1 MTFNILHSSS
11 KRVRVRASFRCTL
24 YVQEY
29 LIKLAAGF
37 HKIRHIHFYNDMFN
51 FAIIFDK
58 EGSQQVGD
66 FLKAVDKDVIREKYL
81 LPPMKPYDTPYSIV
95 SNALIKRLLFNVLV
109 PSPIKVLITAY
120 RSLEYI
126 KDAFCSLI
134 RGQLNM
140 ETLDGSAIAISM
152 CTKQFDM
159 ASSIMFILGLGEQLS
174 LWTQKK
180 SFEDLEKSLE
190 SKNKEVWV
198 LRDGERTQINCS
210 NIELNDIVIVSEGN
224 EILFDGKI
232 TNGRGSVNESSITGE
247 AFPIDKKVGDLVY
260 SNTILESGEIYISV
274 SNVKANARIYQ
285 LIDLMKKADLLNDTK
300 QYKFILAADK
310 LVKYNFLGAALTY
323 LFTFSFSKAISF
335 LLVDYSCALKLS
347 TPVAYLSAIQKL
359 IDREIIVKS
368 ASSLDIYN
376 NIDTFI
382 FDKTGTITKSHPEI
396 HKIITFY
403 DYSQEEVLRIAACL
417 EEHIYHPIASAVVNK
432 AKEKGID
439 HPEMHSKLYHIASK
453 GIISNIS
460 GDKVVIS
467 NLMLLEEEG
476 ISISEE
482 QRQAINKYTDNYNL
496 LYLGYKDKLIAIFC
510 VDISLRD
517 ETLKVLNTL
526 KQSGKELILL
536 TGDTR
541 QRTLNT
547 VENLPFDE
555 VLTEMTPSTK
565 YEYVLAKKQSGK
577 KVLMVGDGLND
588 SAALS
593 AADISVS
600 MGEGADLSKQVS
612 DILLLSDSLTSL
624 LELNN
629 MAQKLNRKV
638 NANVTTAITVNTS
651 LICMGL
657 FDLMP
662 AKILSI
668 LHNLTT
674 FSIVL
679 TSFNIRESS

>member
-37 HKIRHIHFYNDMFN
+37 HKIRHIHFYNDMFS

-58 EGSQQVGD
+58 EGSQQVGG

-81 LPPMKPYDTPYSIV
+81 LPPIKPYDTPYSIV

-232 TNGRGSVNESSITGE
+232 TKGRGSVNESSITGE

-300 QYKFILAADK
+300 QYKFILAADR

-359 IDREIIVKS
+359 IDREIVVKS

-517 ETLKVLNTL
+517 ETLKVLNAL

-600 MGEGADLSKQVS
+600 MGDGADLSKQVS

-629 MAQKLNRKV
+629 MAHKLNRKV

-679 TSFNIRESS
+679 TSFNISE

>member
-29 LIKLAAGF
+29 LIKLAADF
-37 HKIRHIHFYNDMFN
+37 HKIRHIHFYNDMFS

-58 EGSQQVGD
+58 EGSQQVKD
-66 FLKAVDKDVIREKYL
+66 FLRAVDKDVIREKYL
-81 LPPMKPYDTPYSIV
+81 LPPIKPYDTPYSIV

-109 PSPIKVLITAY
+109 PGPIKVLITAY

-232 TNGRGSVNESSITGE
+232 TKGRGSVNESSITGE

-359 IDREIIVKS
+359 IDREIVVKS

-482 QRQAINKYTDNYNL
+482 QRQTINKYTDSYNL

-536 TGDTR
+536 TGDTK

-679 TSFNIRESS
+679 TSFNISE

>member
-1 MTFNILHSSS
+1 
-11 KRVRVRASFRCTL
+11 
-24 YVQEY
+24 VQEY
-29 LIKLAAGF
+29 LIKLAADF
-37 HKIRHIHFYNDMFN
+37 HKIRHIHFYNDMFS

-58 EGSQQVGD
+58 EGSQQVKG

-109 PSPIKVLITAY
+109 PSPVKVLITAY

-232 TNGRGSVNESSITGE
+232 TKGRGSVNESSITGE

-359 IDREIIVKS
+359 IDREIVVKS

-467 NLMLLEEEG
+467 NLTLLEEEG

-482 QRQAINKYTDNYNL
+482 QRQAINKYTDSYNL

-517 ETLKVLNTL
+517 ETLKVLNAL

-565 YEYVLAKKQSGK
+565 YEYVLAKKQGGK

-638 NANVTTAITVNTS
+638 NANVSTAITVNTS

-679 TSFNIRESS
+679 TSFNISE

>member
-29 LIKLAAGF
+29 LIKLAADF
-37 HKIRHIHFYNDMFN
+37 HKIRHIHFYNDMFS

-58 EGSQQVGD
+58 EGSQQVKD

-81 LPPMKPYDTPYSIV
+81 LPPIKPYDTPYSIV

-232 TNGRGSVNESSITGE
+232 TKGRGSVNESSITGE

-359 IDREIIVKS
+359 IDREIVVKS

-467 NLMLLEEEG
+467 NLTLLEEEG

-482 QRQAINKYTDNYNL
+482 QRQAINKYTDSYNL

-517 ETLKVLNTL
+517 ETLKVLNAL

-638 NANVTTAITVNTS
+638 NANVSTAITVNTS

-679 TSFNIRESS
+679 TSFNIRE

>member
-37 HKIRHIHFYNDMFN
+37 HKIRHIHFYNDMFS

-58 EGSQQVGD
+58 EGSQQVKD

-81 LPPMKPYDTPYSIV
+81 LPPIKPYDTPYSIV

-232 TNGRGSVNESSITGE
+232 TKGRGSVNESSITGE

-300 QYKFILAADK
+300 QYKFILAADR

-359 IDREIIVKS
+359 IDREIVVKS

-467 NLMLLEEEG
+467 NLTLLEEEG

-482 QRQAINKYTDNYNL
+482 QRQAINKYTDSYNL

-517 ETLKVLNTL
+517 ETLKVLNAL

-638 NANVTTAITVNTS
+638 NANVSTAITVNTS

-679 TSFNIRESS
+679 TSFNIRE

>member
-37 HKIRHIHFYNDMFN
+37 HKIRHIHFYNDMFS

-58 EGSQQVGD
+58 EGSQQVKD

-232 TNGRGSVNESSITGE
+232 TKGRGSVNESSITGE

-300 QYKFILAADK
+300 QYKFILAADR

-359 IDREIIVKS
+359 IDREIVVKS

-536 TGDTR
+536 TGDTK

-679 TSFNIRESS
+679 TSFNIRE

>member
-1 MTFNILHSSS
+1 
-11 KRVRVRASFRCTL
+11 
-24 YVQEY
+24 VQEY

-37 HKIRHIHFYNDMFN
+37 HKIRHIHFYNDMFS

-58 EGSQQVGD
+58 EGSQQVKD

-81 LPPMKPYDTPYSIV
+81 LPPIKPYDTPYSIV

-210 NIELNDIVIVSEGN
+210 NIEFNDIVIVSEGN

-232 TNGRGSVNESSITGE
+232 TKGRGSVNESSITGE

-359 IDREIIVKS
+359 IDREIVVKS

-517 ETLKVLNTL
+517 ETLKVLNAL

-638 NANVTTAITVNTS
+638 NANVSTAITVNTS

-679 TSFNIRESS
+679 TSFNISE

>member
-37 HKIRHIHFYNDMFN
+37 HKIRHIHFYNDMFS

-58 EGSQQVGD
+58 EGSQQAQD

-109 PSPIKVLITAY
+109 PSPVKVLITAY

-232 TNGRGSVNESSITGE
+232 TKGRGSVNESSITGE
-247 AFPIDKKVGDLVY
+247 AFPIDKKVGNLVY

-359 IDREIIVKS
+359 IDREIVVKS

-517 ETLKVLNTL
+517 ETLKVLNAL

-638 NANVTTAITVNTS
+638 NANVSTAITVNTS

-679 TSFNIRESS
+679 TSFNIKE

>member
-37 HKIRHIHFYNDMFN
+37 HKIRHIHFYNDMFS

-58 EGSQQVGD
+58 EGSQQAQD

-232 TNGRGSVNESSITGE
+232 TKGRGSVNESSITGE
-247 AFPIDKKVGDLVY
+247 AFPIDKKVGNLVY

-359 IDREIIVKS
+359 IDREIVVKS

-482 QRQAINKYTDNYNL
+482 QRQAINKYTDSYNL

-517 ETLKVLNTL
+517 ETLKVLNAL

-638 NANVTTAITVNTS
+638 NANVSTAITVNTS

-679 TSFNIRESS
+679 TSFNIKE

>member
-37 HKIRHIHFYNDMFN
+37 HKIRHIHFYNDMFS

-58 EGSQQVGD
+58 EGSQQVKD

-81 LPPMKPYDTPYSIV
+81 LPPIKPYDTPYSIV

-232 TNGRGSVNESSITGE
+232 TKGRGSVNESSITGE

-359 IDREIIVKS
+359 IDKEIVVKS
-368 ASSLDIYN
+368 SSSLDIYN

-638 NANVTTAITVNTS
+638 NANVSTAITVNTS

-679 TSFNIRESS
+679 TSFNISE

>member
-29 LIKLAAGF
+29 LIKLAADF
-37 HKIRHIHFYNDMFN
+37 HKIRHIHFYNDMFS

-58 EGSQQVGD
+58 EGSQQVGG

-81 LPPMKPYDTPYSIV
+81 LPPIKPYDTPYSIV

-109 PSPIKVLITAY
+109 PSPVKVLITAY

-232 TNGRGSVNESSITGE
+232 TKGRGSVNESSITGE

-359 IDREIIVKS
+359 IDREIVVKS

-517 ETLKVLNTL
+517 ETLKVLNAL

-600 MGEGADLSKQVS
+600 MGDGADLSKQVS

-629 MAQKLNRKV
+629 MAHKLNRKV

-679 TSFNIRESS
+679 TSFNISE

>member
-1 MTFNILHSSS
+1 
-11 KRVRVRASFRCTL
+11 
-24 YVQEY
+24 
-29 LIKLAAGF
+29 
-37 HKIRHIHFYNDMFN
+37 
-51 FAIIFDK
+51 
-58 EGSQQVGD
+58 
-66 FLKAVDKDVIREKYL
+66 
-81 LPPMKPYDTPYSIV
+81 
-95 SNALIKRLLFNVLV
+95 
-109 PSPIKVLITAY
+109 
-120 RSLEYI
+120 
-126 KDAFCSLI
+126 
-134 RGQLNM
+134 
-140 ETLDGSAIAISM
+140 
-152 CTKQFDM
+152 
-159 ASSIMFILGLGEQLS
+159 
-174 LWTQKK
+174 
-180 SFEDLEKSLE
+180 
-190 SKNKEVWV
+190 
-198 LRDGERTQINCS
+198 
-210 NIELNDIVIVSEGN
+210 
-224 EILFDGKI
+224 
-232 TNGRGSVNESSITGE
+232 
-247 AFPIDKKVGDLVY
+247 
-260 SNTILESGEIYISV
+260 
-274 SNVKANARIYQ
+274 
-285 LIDLMKKADLLNDTK
+285 
-300 QYKFILAADK
+300 
-310 LVKYNFLGAALTY
+310 
-323 LFTFSFSKAISF
+323 
-335 LLVDYSCALKLS
+335 
-347 TPVAYLSAIQKL
+347 
-359 IDREIIVKS
+359 
-368 ASSLDIYN
+368 
-376 NIDTFI
+376 
-382 FDKTGTITKSHPEI
+382 
-396 HKIITFY
+396 
-403 DYSQEEVLRIAACL
+403 
-417 EEHIYHPIASAVVNK
+417 
-432 AKEKGID
+432 
-439 HPEMHSKLYHIASK
+439 
-453 GIISNIS
+453 
-460 GDKVVIS
+460 
-467 NLMLLEEEG
+467 MLLEEEG

-517 ETLKVLNTL
+517 ETLKVLNAL

-629 MAQKLNRKV
+629 MAHKLNRKV
-638 NANVTTAITVNTS
+638 NANVGTAITVNTS

-679 TSFNIRESS
+679 TSFNISE

>member
-1 MTFNILHSSS
+1 
-11 KRVRVRASFRCTL
+11 
-24 YVQEY
+24 
-29 LIKLAAGF
+29 
-37 HKIRHIHFYNDMFN
+37 MFS

-58 EGSQQVGD
+58 EGSQQVKD

-81 LPPMKPYDTPYSIV
+81 LPPIKPYDTPYSIV

-232 TNGRGSVNESSITGE
+232 TKGRGSVNESSITGE

-300 QYKFILAADK
+300 QYKFILAADR

-359 IDREIIVKS
+359 IDREIVVKS

-517 ETLKVLNTL
+517 ETLKVLNAL

-600 MGEGADLSKQVS
+600 MGDGADLSKQVS

-629 MAQKLNRKV
+629 MAHKLNRKV

-679 TSFNIRESS
+679 TSFNISE

>member
-37 HKIRHIHFYNDMFN
+37 HKIRHIHFYNDMFS

-58 EGSQQVGD
+58 EGSQQAQD

-81 LPPMKPYDTPYSIV
+81 LPPIKPYDTPYSIV

-152 CTKQFDM
+152 YTKQFDM

-232 TNGRGSVNESSITGE
+232 TKGRGSVNESSITGE

-359 IDREIIVKS
+359 IDREIVVKS

-600 MGEGADLSKQVS
+600 MGDGADLSKQVS

-629 MAQKLNRKV
+629 MAHKLNRKV

-679 TSFNIRESS
+679 TSFNISE

>member
-29 LIKLAAGF
+29 LIKLAADF
-37 HKIRHIHFYNDMFN
+37 HKIRHIHFYNDMFS

-58 EGSQQVGD
+58 EGSQQVQD

-109 PSPIKVLITAY
+109 PSPVKVLITAY

-140 ETLDGSAIAISM
+140 ETLDGSAIAISIY
-152 CTKQFDM
+152 TKQFDM

-224 EILFDGKI
+224 EILFEGKI
-232 TNGRGSVNESSITGE
+232 TQGRGSVNESSITGE

-359 IDREIIVKS
+359 IDREIVVKS

-417 EEHIYHPIASAVVNK
+417 EEHIYHPIASAVVSK

-482 QRQAINKYTDNYNL
+482 QRQAINKYTDSYNL

-629 MAQKLNRKV
+629 MAHKLSRKV
-638 NANVTTAITVNTS
+638 NANVSTAITVNTS

-679 TSFNIRESS
+679 TSFNISE

>member
-29 LIKLAAGF
+29 LIKLAADF
-37 HKIRHIHFYNDMFN
+37 HKIRHIHFYNDMFS

-58 EGSQQVGD
+58 EGSQQVKD
-66 FLKAVDKDVIREKYL
+66 FLRAVDKDVIREKYL
-81 LPPMKPYDTPYSIV
+81 LPPIKPYDTPYSIV

-232 TNGRGSVNESSITGE
+232 TKGRGSVNESSITGE

-260 SNTILESGEIYISV
+260 SNTVLESGEIYISV
-274 SNVKANARIYQ
+274 SDVKANARIYQ

-359 IDREIIVKS
+359 IDREIVVKS

-467 NLMLLEEEG
+467 NLTLLEEEG

-482 QRQAINKYTDNYNL
+482 QRQAINKYTDSYNL

-679 TSFNIRESS
+679 TSFNISE

>member
-37 HKIRHIHFYNDMFN
+37 HKIRHIHFYNDMFS

-58 EGSQQVGD
+58 EGSQQVKD

-81 LPPMKPYDTPYSIV
+81 LPPIKPYDTPYSIV

-232 TNGRGSVNESSITGE
+232 TKGRGSVNESSITGE

-300 QYKFILAADK
+300 QYKFILAADR

-359 IDREIIVKS
+359 IDREIVVKS

-517 ETLKVLNTL
+517 ETLKVLNAL

-679 TSFNIRESS
+679 TSFNIRE

>member
-1 MTFNILHSSS
+1 
-11 KRVRVRASFRCTL
+11 
-24 YVQEY
+24 
-29 LIKLAAGF
+29 
-37 HKIRHIHFYNDMFN
+37 MFS

-58 EGSQQVGD
+58 EGSQQVKD

-81 LPPMKPYDTPYSIV
+81 LPPIKPYDTPYSIV

-232 TNGRGSVNESSITGE
+232 TQGRGSVNESSITGE

-359 IDREIIVKS
+359 IDREIVVKS

-517 ETLKVLNTL
+517 ETLKVLNAL

-600 MGEGADLSKQVS
+600 MGDGADLSKQVS

-629 MAQKLNRKV
+629 MAHKLNRKV

-679 TSFNIRESS
+679 TSFNISE

>member
-37 HKIRHIHFYNDMFN
+37 HKIRHIHFYNDMFS

-58 EGSQQVGD
+58 EGSQQVKD

-81 LPPMKPYDTPYSIV
+81 LPPIKPYDTPYSIV

-232 TNGRGSVNESSITGE
+232 TKGRGSVNESSITGE

-359 IDREIIVKS
+359 IDKEIVVKS
-368 ASSLDIYN
+368 SSSLDIYN

-536 TGDTR
+536 TGDTK

-638 NANVTTAITVNTS
+638 NANVSTAITVNTS

-679 TSFNIRESS
+679 TSFNISE

>member
-29 LIKLAAGF
+29 LIKLAADF
-37 HKIRHIHFYNDMFN
+37 HKIRHIHFYNDMFS

-58 EGSQQVGD
+58 EGSQQVKD

-109 PSPIKVLITAY
+109 PSPVKVLITAY

-232 TNGRGSVNESSITGE
+232 TKGRGSVNESSITGE

-359 IDREIIVKS
+359 IDREIVVKS

-467 NLMLLEEEG
+467 NLTLLEEEG

-482 QRQAINKYTDNYNL
+482 QRQAINKYTDSYNL

-517 ETLKVLNTL
+517 ETLKVLNAL

-565 YEYVLAKKQSGK
+565 YEYVLAKKQGGK

-638 NANVTTAITVNTS
+638 NANVSTAITVNTS

-679 TSFNIRESS
+679 TSFNISE

>member
-29 LIKLAAGF
+29 LIKLAADF
-37 HKIRHIHFYNDMFN
+37 HKIRHIHFYNDMFS

-58 EGSQQVGD
+58 EGSQQVKD
-66 FLKAVDKDVIREKYL
+66 FLRAVDKDVIREKYL
-81 LPPMKPYDTPYSIV
+81 LPPIKPYDTPYSIV

-109 PSPIKVLITAY
+109 PGPIKVLITAY

-232 TNGRGSVNESSITGE
+232 TKGRGSVNESSITGE

-300 QYKFILAADK
+300 QYKFILAADR

-359 IDREIIVKS
+359 IDREIVVKS

-517 ETLKVLNTL
+517 ETLKVLNAL

-600 MGEGADLSKQVS
+600 MGDGADLSKQVS

-638 NANVTTAITVNTS
+638 NANVSTAITVNTS

-679 TSFNIRESS
+679 TSFNISE

>member
-29 LIKLAAGF
+29 LIKLAADF
-37 HKIRHIHFYNDMFN
+37 YKIRHIHFYNDMFS

-58 EGSQQVGD
+58 EGSQQVGG

-109 PSPIKVLITAY
+109 PSPVKVLITAY

-232 TNGRGSVNESSITGE
+232 TQGRGSVNESSITGE

-359 IDREIIVKS
+359 IDREIVVKS

-467 NLMLLEEEG
+467 NLTLLEEEG

-482 QRQAINKYTDNYNL
+482 QRQAINKYTDSYNL

-526 KQSGKELILL
+526 KQNGKELILL
-536 TGDTR
+536 TGDTK

-638 NANVTTAITVNTS
+638 NANVSTAITVNTS

-679 TSFNIRESS
+679 TSFNIRE

>member
-37 HKIRHIHFYNDMFN
+37 HKIRHIHFYNDMFS

-58 EGSQQVGD
+58 EGSQQVKD

-81 LPPMKPYDTPYSIV
+81 LPPIKPYDTPYSIV

-232 TNGRGSVNESSITGE
+232 TKGRGSVNESSITGE

-300 QYKFILAADK
+300 QYKFILAADR

-359 IDREIIVKS
+359 IDREIVVKS

-517 ETLKVLNTL
+517 ETLKVLNAL

-638 NANVTTAITVNTS
+638 NANVSTAITVNTS

-679 TSFNIRESS
+679 TSFNISE

>member
-37 HKIRHIHFYNDMFN
+37 HKIRHIHFYNDMFS

-58 EGSQQVGD
+58 EGSQQVGG

-81 LPPMKPYDTPYSIV
+81 LPPIKPYDTPYSIV

-109 PSPIKVLITAY
+109 PSPVKVLITAY

-232 TNGRGSVNESSITGE
+232 TKGRGSVNESSITGE

-285 LIDLMKKADLLNDTK
+285 LIDLMKKADLVNDTK

-359 IDREIIVKS
+359 IDREIVVKS

-517 ETLKVLNTL
+517 ETLKVLNAL

-629 MAQKLNRKV
+629 MAHKLNRKV
-638 NANVTTAITVNTS
+638 NANVGTAITVNTS

-679 TSFNIRESS
+679 TSFNISE

>member
-37 HKIRHIHFYNDMFN
+37 HKIRHIHFYNDMFS

-58 EGSQQVGD
+58 EGSQQVKD

-81 LPPMKPYDTPYSIV
+81 LPPIKPYDTPYSIV

-232 TNGRGSVNESSITGE
+232 TKGRGSVNESSITGE

-300 QYKFILAADK
+300 QYKFILAADR

-359 IDREIIVKS
+359 IDREIVVKS

-510 VDISLRD
+510 VDINLRD

-536 TGDTR
+536 TGDTK

-679 TSFNIRESS
+679 TSFNISE

>member
-37 HKIRHIHFYNDMFN
+37 HKIRHIHFYNDMFS

-58 EGSQQVGD
+58 EGSQQVKD

-81 LPPMKPYDTPYSIV
+81 LPPIKPYDTPYSIV

-232 TNGRGSVNESSITGE
+232 TQGRGSVNESSITGE

-359 IDREIIVKS
+359 IDREIVVKS

-517 ETLKVLNTL
+517 ETLKVLNAL

-679 TSFNIRESS
+679 TSFNISE

>member
-29 LIKLAAGF
+29 LIKLAADF
-37 HKIRHIHFYNDMFN
+37 HKIRHIHFYNDMFS

-58 EGSQQVGD
+58 EGSQQVKD
-66 FLKAVDKDVIREKYL
+66 FLRAVDKDVIREKYL
-81 LPPMKPYDTPYSIV
+81 LPPIKPYDTPYSIV

-109 PSPIKVLITAY
+109 PGPIKVLITAY

-232 TNGRGSVNESSITGE
+232 TKGRGSVNESSITGE

-300 QYKFILAADK
+300 QYKFILAADR

-359 IDREIIVKS
+359 IDREIVVKS

-536 TGDTR
+536 TGDTK

-679 TSFNIRESS
+679 TSFNISE

>member
-37 HKIRHIHFYNDMFN
+37 HKIRHIHFYNDMFS

-58 EGSQQVGD
+58 EGSQQAQD

-81 LPPMKPYDTPYSIV
+81 LPPIKPYDTPYSIV

-232 TNGRGSVNESSITGE
+232 TKGRGSVNESSITGE

-359 IDREIIVKS
+359 IDREIVVKS

-482 QRQAINKYTDNYNL
+482 QRQAINKYTDSYNL

-536 TGDTR
+536 TGDTK

-629 MAQKLNRKV
+629 MAHKLNRKV
-638 NANVTTAITVNTS
+638 NANVSTAITVNTS

-679 TSFNIRESS
+679 TSFNISE

>member
-37 HKIRHIHFYNDMFN
+37 HKIRHIHFYNDMLS

-152 CTKQFDM
+152 YTKQFDM

-232 TNGRGSVNESSITGE
+232 TKGRGSVNESSITGE
-247 AFPIDKKVGDLVY
+247 AFPIDKKAGDLVY

-359 IDREIIVKS
+359 IDREIVVKS

-482 QRQAINKYTDNYNL
+482 QRQAINKFTDNYNL

-526 KQSGKELILL
+526 KQSNKELILL

-612 DILLLSDSLTSL
+612 DILLISDSLTSL

-629 MAQKLNRKV
+629 MAHKLNRKV

-679 TSFNIRESS
+679 TSFNIRE

>member
-37 HKIRHIHFYNDMFN
+37 HKIRHIHFYNDMFS

-58 EGSQQVGD
+58 EGSQQVKD

-81 LPPMKPYDTPYSIV
+81 LPPMKPYETPYSIV

-232 TNGRGSVNESSITGE
+232 TKGRGSVNESSITGE

-359 IDREIIVKS
+359 IDREIVVKS

-482 QRQAINKYTDNYNL
+482 QRQAINKYTDSYNL

-517 ETLKVLNTL
+517 ETLKVLNAL

-638 NANVTTAITVNTS
+638 NANVSTAITVNTS

-679 TSFNIRESS
+679 TSFNIKE

>member
-37 HKIRHIHFYNDMFN
+37 HKIRHIHFYNDMFS

-58 EGSQQVGD
+58 EGSQQVKD

-81 LPPMKPYDTPYSIV
+81 LPPIKPYDTPYSIV

-210 NIELNDIVIVSEGN
+210 NIEFNDIVIVSEGN

-232 TNGRGSVNESSITGE
+232 TKGRGSVNESSITGE

-359 IDREIIVKS
+359 IDREIVVKS

-517 ETLKVLNTL
+517 ETLKVLNAL

-638 NANVTTAITVNTS
+638 NANVSTAITVNTS

-679 TSFNIRESS
+679 TSFNISE

>member
-29 LIKLAAGF
+29 LIKLAADF
-37 HKIRHIHFYNDMFN
+37 HKIRHIHFYNDMFS

-58 EGSQQVGD
+58 EGSQQVGG

-81 LPPMKPYDTPYSIV
+81 LPPIKPYDTPYSIV

-109 PSPIKVLITAY
+109 PGPIKVLITAY

-232 TNGRGSVNESSITGE
+232 TKGRGSVNESSITGE

-359 IDREIIVKS
+359 IDREIVVKS

-482 QRQAINKYTDNYNL
+482 QRQTINKYTDSYNL

-517 ETLKVLNTL
+517 ETLKVLNAL

-600 MGEGADLSKQVS
+600 MGDGADLSKQVS

-638 NANVTTAITVNTS
+638 NANVSTAITVNTS

-679 TSFNIRESS
+679 TSFNIRE

>member
-37 HKIRHIHFYNDMFN
+37 HKIRHIHFYNDMFS

-58 EGSQQVGD
+58 EGSQQVGG

-81 LPPMKPYDTPYSIV
+81 LPPIKPYDTPYSIV

-109 PSPIKVLITAY
+109 PSPVKVLITAY

-232 TNGRGSVNESSITGE
+232 TKGRGSVNESSITGE

-285 LIDLMKKADLLNDTK
+285 LIDLMKKADLVNDTK

-359 IDREIIVKS
+359 IDREIVVKS

-517 ETLKVLNTL
+517 ETLKVLNAL

-629 MAQKLNRKV
+629 MAHKLNRKV

-679 TSFNIRESS
+679 TSFNISE

>member
-29 LIKLAAGF
+29 LIKLAADF
-37 HKIRHIHFYNDMFN
+37 HKIRHIHFYNDMFS

-58 EGSQQVGD
+58 EGSQQVGG

-81 LPPMKPYDTPYSIV
+81 LPPIKPYDTPYSIV

-232 TNGRGSVNESSITGE
+232 TKGRGSVNESSITGE

-359 IDREIIVKS
+359 IDREIVVKS

-482 QRQAINKYTDNYNL
+482 QRQAINKYTDSYNL

-629 MAQKLNRKV
+629 MAHKLNRKV
-638 NANVTTAITVNTS
+638 NANVSTAITVNTS

-679 TSFNIRESS
+679 TSFNIRE

>member
-37 HKIRHIHFYNDMFN
+37 HKIRHIHFYNDMFS

-58 EGSQQVGD
+58 EGSQQVKD

-81 LPPMKPYDTPYSIV
+81 LPPIKPYDTPYSIV

-232 TNGRGSVNESSITGE
+232 TKGRGSVNESSITGE

-300 QYKFILAADK
+300 QYKFILAADR

-359 IDREIIVKS
+359 IDREIVVKS

-517 ETLKVLNTL
+517 ETLKVLNAL

-600 MGEGADLSKQVS
+600 MGDGADLSKQVS

-629 MAQKLNRKV
+629 MAHKLNRKV

-679 TSFNIRESS
+679 TSFNISE

>member
-37 HKIRHIHFYNDMFN
+37 HKIRHIHFYNDMFS

-58 EGSQQVGD
+58 EGSQQVKD

-81 LPPMKPYDTPYSIV
+81 LPPIKPYDTPYSIV

-232 TNGRGSVNESSITGE
+232 TKGRGSVNESSITGE

-359 IDREIIVKS
+359 IDREIVVKS

-382 FDKTGTITKSHPEI
+382 
-396 HKIITFY
+396 
-403 DYSQEEVLRIAACL
+403 
-417 EEHIYHPIASAVVNK
+417 
-432 AKEKGID
+432 
-439 HPEMHSKLYHIASK
+439 
-453 GIISNIS
+453 
-460 GDKVVIS
+460 
-467 NLMLLEEEG
+467 
-476 ISISEE
+476 
-482 QRQAINKYTDNYNL
+482 
-496 LYLGYKDKLIAIFC
+496 
-510 VDISLRD
+510 
-517 ETLKVLNTL
+517 
-526 KQSGKELILL
+526 
-536 TGDTR
+536 
-541 QRTLNT
+541 
-547 VENLPFDE
+547 
-555 VLTEMTPSTK
+555 
-565 YEYVLAKKQSGK
+565 
-577 KVLMVGDGLND
+577 
-588 SAALS
+588 
-593 AADISVS
+593 
-600 MGEGADLSKQVS
+600 
-612 DILLLSDSLTSL
+612 
-624 LELNN
+624 
-629 MAQKLNRKV
+629 
-638 NANVTTAITVNTS
+638 
-651 LICMGL
+651 
-657 FDLMP
+657 
-662 AKILSI
+662 
-668 LHNLTT
+668 
-674 FSIVL
+674 
-679 TSFNIRESS
+679 

>member
-37 HKIRHIHFYNDMFN
+37 HKIRHIHFYNDMFS

-58 EGSQQVGD
+58 EGSQQVGG

-81 LPPMKPYDTPYSIV
+81 LPPIKPYDTPYSIV

-232 TNGRGSVNESSITGE
+232 TKGRGSVNESSITGE

-359 IDREIIVKS
+359 IDKEIVVKS
-368 ASSLDIYN
+368 SSSLDIYN

-517 ETLKVLNTL
+517 ETLKVLNAL

-600 MGEGADLSKQVS
+600 MGDGADLSKQVS
-612 DILLLSDSLTSL
+612 DILLISDSLTSL

-629 MAQKLNRKV
+629 MAHKLNRKV

-679 TSFNIRESS
+679 TSFNISE

>member
-29 LIKLAAGF
+29 LIKLAADF
-37 HKIRHIHFYNDMFN
+37 HKIRHIHFYNDMFS

-58 EGSQQVGD
+58 EGSQQVKD

-81 LPPMKPYDTPYSIV
+81 LPPIKPYDTPYSIV

-232 TNGRGSVNESSITGE
+232 TKGRGSVNESSITGE

-300 QYKFILAADK
+300 QYKFILAADR

-359 IDREIIVKS
+359 IDREIVVKS

-482 QRQAINKYTDNYNL
+482 QRQTINKYTDSYNL

-536 TGDTR
+536 TGDTK

-638 NANVTTAITVNTS
+638 NANVSTAITVNTS

-679 TSFNIRESS
+679 TSFNISE

>member
-11 KRVRVRASFRCTL
+11 KRVRVRASLRCTL

-37 HKIRHIHFYNDMFN
+37 HKIRHIHFYNDMFS

-58 EGSQQVGD
+58 EGSQQVKD
-66 FLKAVDKDVIREKYL
+66 FLKAVDRDVIREKYL
-81 LPPMKPYDTPYSIV
+81 LPPMKPYETPYSIV

-232 TNGRGSVNESSITGE
+232 TKGRGSVNESSITGE

-359 IDREIIVKS
+359 IDREIVVKS

-482 QRQAINKYTDNYNL
+482 QRQAINKYTDSYNL

-517 ETLKVLNTL
+517 ETLKVLNAL

-600 MGEGADLSKQVS
+600 MGDGADLSKQVS

-638 NANVTTAITVNTS
+638 NANVSTAITVNTS

-679 TSFNIRESS
+679 TSFNIRE

>member
-29 LIKLAAGF
+29 LIKLAADF
-37 HKIRHIHFYNDMFN
+37 HKIRHIHFYNDMFS

-58 EGSQQVGD
+58 EGSQQVKD

-81 LPPMKPYDTPYSIV
+81 LPPIKPYDTPYSIV

-232 TNGRGSVNESSITGE
+232 TKGRGSVNESSITGE

-300 QYKFILAADK
+300 QYKFILAADR

-359 IDREIIVKS
+359 IDREIVVKS

-482 QRQAINKYTDNYNL
+482 QRQAINKYTDSYNL

-536 TGDTR
+536 TGDTK

-547 VENLPFDE
+547 VDNLPFDE

-679 TSFNIRESS
+679 TSFNISE